1 LVRVPASTW
10 QHHRARLAALRRH
23 HGPGADVTEVLRD
36 LRAAKAE
43 EDLRELVAGQPAL
56 TIEQRARLAARLLEP
71 GGEAP

>member
-1 LVRVPASTW
+1 LVRLSASTW

-43 EDLRELVAGQPAL
+43 EDIRELVAGEPAL
-56 TIEQRARLAARLLEP
+56 TREQRARLARIIL
-71 GGEAP
+71 APAGAA